1 MAYPERTWQH
11 RQTNRTYHTY
21 RATMS
26 EESYEVTQHA
36 TIGPIKGLRKLPGV
50 IQYLG
55 IQYATLKDRFS
66 RGELL
71 LSYSLNHPNKEYGVL
86 DATKLGY
93 EASVSQPI
101 IFSLKRRPTDFI
113 DPGHFQSAQ

>member
-1 MAYPERTWQH
+1 
-11 RQTNRTYHTY
+11 
-21 RATMS
+21 MS
-26 EESYEVTQHA
+26 EESHEINQHA
-36 TIGPIKGLRKLPGV
+36 TIGPIKGLRKLPCV

-55 IQYATLKDRFS
+55 VQYATLKDRFA

-71 LSYSLNHPNKEYGVL
+71 QSYSPNHPNKQAGVL

-101 IFSLKRRPTDFI
+101 IFSLKRRPTNLT
-113 DPGHFQSAQ
+113 DPGHFQSVQ